1 MKDPLS
7 ASSPKLSARARS
19 AKAERDRRLA
29 DALRANLRRRK
40 DQARGR
46 ETPQAEPGAAA
57 ESEPSEELVKHEGDK
72 NGDTSPGT
80 GRAAG
85 EG

>member
-7 ASSPKLSARARS
+7 ASSPKQTARART

-29 DALRANLRRRK
+29 KALRANLRRRK
-40 DQARGR
+40 EQARGR
-46 ETPQAEPGAAA
+46 ETPEAESRTAA
-57 ESEPSEELVKHEGDK
+57 ESEPSEELVKHERDK
-72 NGDTSPGT
+72 NRGTSPGT